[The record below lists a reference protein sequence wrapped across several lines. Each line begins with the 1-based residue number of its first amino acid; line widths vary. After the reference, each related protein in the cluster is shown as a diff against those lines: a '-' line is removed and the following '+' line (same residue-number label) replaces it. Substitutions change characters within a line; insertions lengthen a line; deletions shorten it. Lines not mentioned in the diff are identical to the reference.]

1 MAELQR
7 NFLQG
12 IMNKD
17 LDPHFL
23 PDGQYRDALNIIVAD
38 SDGTFSTTDGQHNG
52 VVQNY
57 LGNIQMNSSLG
68 LQPDALCIGAISV
81 PAQSTIYWFVTSSDF
96 DAIFEYNEE
105 FDTTDVV
112 LKSTKGG
119 SNVLNFNQ
127 NYRITGV
134 NYINGLLFWTDN
146 YNPPRKINIER
157 CKNYAVDGFT
167 EEDISVIVKPP
178 IASPVI
184 ALSND
189 AATTANNLENKF
201 IYFAYR
207 YKYLDDEYS
216 SLSPFSPVAFFP
228 KPFAYDY
235 GVSENISMVNSKNT
249 ATISYNTGGANVK
262 EVQLIYID
270 TLSTNAYIIDNINKQ
285 ANNFTDNATETF
297 VFQNNKVYTV
307 LPADQVNRLFD
318 NVPLKAQAQDLIG
331 SRLIYGNYTQFFNL
345 VDSNGADIKPAFSLS
360 LEGSLITDNNPHPTF
375 KSNRDYEIGIVY
387 LDDYGRSTTVITPT
401 LNTNTLYIPADR
413 ANYANDIRIEIDKD
427 YAPPAFATYYR
438 FVIKQNKQEYYNVF
452 PLTYF
457 NDGQFKWFLINQA
470 DVDKISVGSYL
481 YLKNVG
487 SNNGLQIKVLDI
499 QSKSANFLN
508 NEFSQ
513 PAGVYFKVK
522 ISSNLLPIVFSY
534 KGGGI
539 VNAATTALSGLFQ
552 VAENPIFYG
561 YGNNDLQTSNGNVY
575 TTTIITAGSWP
586 YLDAR
591 FYVEIDS
598 TDSVADKFNY
608 YIIIGGKG
616 KQLVSTSPIA
626 ITAGA
631 DVLLSY
637 TGDFSYSVATFQATV
652 SCTIK
657 FVNQT
662 GHTKSDYWVI
672 NCRATAAPTFT
683 GPINI
688 FGSNYPLS
696 GTSSWSA
703 YATSTPWNVN
713 SSYNSDRPINA
724 GAILKF
730 TTVYNGSNSN
740 ELTLISSANYKN
752 IEEWFIEDNAYLK
765 FSTILTAQPF
775 SPSGAI
781 PVLFRR
787 VSLFPDATVNQTAN
801 QGGSISSTTLN
812 YPVAMLML
820 DTEISRTSFN
830 VILDV
835 IQSESP
841 VLFETVPTDNNQDIY
856 YELTNTYPIVNG
868 SHYTNF
874 TNQVLGQSAG
884 FAYLNRSDS
893 FLYPNYDFNAF
904 AWSNGVES
912 FRIRDDWNAATMQFS
927 PRANSTVEGY
937 AEQTLVQALTFSG
950 VYQQTT
956 AINRLNEFNL
966 SLGNFK
972 YLDRFFGSIQ
982 KLHAR
987 DTDLVVFQ
995 ENKVSKVLYGKNLLS
1010 DSIGGG
1016 TIASIPEVLGTQIAY
1031 TGEYGI
1037 SENPESFATWGNNM
1051 YFTDARRGAVMQLSE
1066 AGLFEISSN
1075 GMKNWFKNNLNPSTI
1090 KLGMLD
1096 PYFEHY
1102 VLSSNDERPIN
1113 PCQLSVSSD
1122 NVVVSYIANNNQF
1135 AFAIESNTQWS
1146 ISVPTNDWITLNTLY
1161 GVGSAQILVTTT
1173 QTVDPR
1179 NINVVVSGCN
1189 TTITVTIN
1197 QEGEQIEENYWYKIR
1212 NCNTNEI
1219 KYSQPYPS
1227 PIRFIGDRVMVGT
1240 VSYVIE
1246 DAYTSDPSPD
1256 PKISITF
1263 TSESGCPSTPPVY
1276 DWYTVVNCANNIP
1289 QISIAYPVNTFA
1301 IDARVTSGGNTYRVS
1316 AKTNTDPGGSQ
1327 ISIFSTGLTGCPVVP
1342 SVEWYQLYNC
1352 NTGAVAYSAASSIGQ
1367 FIVGDRVTSN
1377 TGFTYTISAVLTSQ
1391 PSGTLLNLTATGETG
1406 CPLTFTYYTLR

>member
-81 PAQSTIYWFVTSSDF
+81 PAQNTIYWFVTSNDF

-157 CKNYAVDGFT
+157 CKNYAEDGFT
-167 EEDISVIVKPP
+167 EDDISVIVKPP
-178 IASPVI
+178 IASPVVT
-184 ALSND
+184 LSND
-189 AATTANNLENKF
+189 TATTANNLENKF

-413 ANYANDIRIEIDKD
+413 ANYANGIRIEIDKD

-457 NDGQFKWFLINQA
+457 SDGQFKWFLINQS

-481 YLKNVG
+481 YLKN
-487 SNNGLQIKVLDI
+487 STNNNLNTQFKVLDVV
-499 QSKSANFLN
+499 SKSANFLN
-508 NEFSQ
+508 NNNQQ

-522 ISSNLLPIVFSY
+522 IGSNVLPDVYQYSFTS
-534 KGGGI
+534 
-539 VNAATTALSGLFQ
+539 VMTQTDEVAAIENYFT

-561 YGNNDLQTSNGNVY
+561 NGLDNLRTSNNNQ
-575 TTTIITAGSWP
+575 IITSTLVG
-586 YLDAR
+586 DVR
-591 FYVEIDS
+591 FTIQIDS
-598 TDSVADKFNY
+598 VSNSGDTYKVYAFFNNSNNLISENNPITANSDITLSVIEPETSPTPYQICKVKFLTSTGHNTGDYWTVMCRNGYQNVFNGPNY
-608 YIIIGGKG
+608 SVQSPYGFTANSLWCPTNNFTGDREIKAGAQFTFKMKEPNNGNT
-616 KQLVSTSPIA
+616 QLVQSFVST
-626 ITAGA
+626 
-631 DVLLSY
+631 
-637 TGDFSYSVATFQATV
+637 
-652 SCTIK
+652 K
-657 FVNQT
+657 
-662 GHTKSDYWVI
+662 
-672 NCRATAAPTFT
+672 
-683 GPINI
+683 
-688 FGSNYPLS
+688 
-696 GTSSWSA
+696 
-703 YATSTPWNVN
+703 
-713 SSYNSDRPINA
+713 
-724 GAILKF
+724 
-730 TTVYNGSNSN
+730 
-740 ELTLISSANYKN
+740 NYKN
-752 IEEWFIEDNAYLK
+752 IEEWFFEDSIYSKWIQYDEGN
-765 FSTILTAQPF
+765 SI
-775 SPSGAI
+775 GAKN
-781 PVLFRR
+781 VCFRR
-787 VSLFPDATVNQTAN
+787 LIGFRETTEQTI
-801 QGGSISSTTLN
+801 GDCGSSISNTTLN
-812 YPVAMLML
+812 ATMFMYIYGSNVG
-820 DTEISRTSFN
+820 FN
-830 VILDV
+830 PTMEVIFDFQ
-835 IQSESP
+835 QSLSP

-937 AEQTLVQALTFSG
+937 AQQTLVQALTFSG

-1146 ISVPTNDWITLNTLY
+1146 ISIPTNDWITLNTLY
-1161 GVGSAQILVTTT
+1161 GVGSAQILATTT
-1173 QTVDPR
+1173 ETEEAR
-1179 NINVVVSGCN
+1179 SITVVVSGCN
-1189 TTITVTIN
+1189 TTINVI
-1197 QEGEQIEENYWYKIR
+1197 I
-1212 NCNTNEI
+1212 
-1219 KYSQPYPS
+1219 SQAS
-1227 PIRFIGDRVMVGT
+1227 
-1240 VSYVIE
+1240 
-1246 DAYTSDPSPD
+1246 A
-1256 PKISITF
+1256 
-1263 TSESGCPSTPPVY
+1263 PPVY
-1276 DWYTVVNCANNIP
+1276 PTTWYSLRRCSDNTNHWSQGYQSPVFFSPNERVTSGASTYIVLQGYPEDPGGTQLPITSTGQLYCPSVPPTQEWYTLVNCSTSATAT
-1289 QISIAYPVNTFA
+1289 SIAYSINTFA

-1327 ISIFSTGLTGCPVVP
+1327 ISITSTGLTGCPVVP

-1352 NTGAVAYSAASSIGQ
+1352 NTGAVAYSDASPIGE
-1367 FIVGDRVTSN
+1367 FIVGDRVTST
-1377 TGFTYTISAVLTSQ
+1377 TGYTYTVSAILTSQ
-1391 PSGTLLNLTATGETG
+1391 PSGTLLELAATGETG